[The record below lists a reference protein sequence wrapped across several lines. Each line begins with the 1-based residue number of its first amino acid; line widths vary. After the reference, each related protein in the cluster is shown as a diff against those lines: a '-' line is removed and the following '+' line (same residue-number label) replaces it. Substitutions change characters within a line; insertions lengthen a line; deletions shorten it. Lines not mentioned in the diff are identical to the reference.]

1 MEKTGTNY
9 KNKESVAIIK
19 IHEDYCGDSNK
30 ELLEQ
35 LSVLLQNVYMKR
47 MEETEKQ
54 MWIIWPQM
62 DFGL

>member
-1 MEKTGTNY
+1 MEKTITNHQ
-9 KNKESVAIIK
+9 NGESTAIIK

-54 MWIIWPQM
+54 M
-62 DFGL
+62 

>member
-1 MEKTGTNY
+1 MKRTVTNY

-54 MWIIWPQM
+54 M
-62 DFGL
+62 